1 MKRVPAMLFLLSP
14 SKALDFETPIDA
26 ELAQSAPRF
35 AKESQVLAAHMREMS
50 AAQLQSLMGISA
62 DLAALNQ
69 ERFKRFR
76 TQAKRQAVLAFDGDV
91 YGGLDAPSLANDVL
105 VRGQDHLRI
114 LSGLYG
120 LLRPLDLIRPYR
132 LEMGL
137 RVQGDW
143 GTNLYAF
150 WGDKIAR
157 QLNADLA
164 GHAHKVLINLASD
177 EYAKA
182 VDRKALKAPMIT
194 LSFKDVKDG
203 KARALFLYLKRARG
217 EMARFALEHGV
228 DRPDGLKDFTGGG
241 YRFSARDSQELEWVF
256 TRPQPP
262 PIAQQRRL
270 SA

>member
-1 MKRVPAMLFLLSP
+1 MLFLLSP
-14 SKALDFETPIDA
+14 SKALDFQTPINAD
-26 ELAQSAPRF
+26 LARSNPRF
-35 AKESQVLAAHMREMS
+35 AKESQALAAHMREMS
-50 AAQLQSLMGISA
+50 PAQLQSLMGISA
-62 DLAALNQ
+62 ELAALNH
-69 ERFKRFR
+69 ERFRRFR
-76 TQAKRQAVLAFDGDV
+76 TNAKRQAVLAFDGDV
-91 YGGLDAPSLANDVL
+91 YGGLDAPSLPSDVL
-105 VRGQDHLRI
+105 ARGQDRLRI

-143 GTNLYAF
+143 GSSLYAY
-150 WGDKIAR
+150 WGDQIAR

-164 GHAHKVLINLASD
+164 GHAHKVIINLASD

-182 VDRKALKAPMIT
+182 VDRKVLKAPMIT
-194 LSFKDVKDG
+194 LNFKDVKDG

-217 EMARFALEHGV
+217 EMARFALERQV
-228 DRPDGLKDFTGGG
+228 DRPEGLKDFTGGG
-241 YRFSARDSQELEWVF
+241 YRFSARDSQETEWVF

-262 PIAQQRRL
+262 PIAELRRL